1 MGNVPLNESPHL
13 KQEGVNEYLR
23 DKHAGKTEGITIFQI
38 LE

>member
-13 KQEGVNEYLR
+13 KQESVNEYLR

>member
-1 MGNVPLNESPHL
+1 MGNVPLIESPHL

-23 DKHAGKTEGITIFQI
+23 DKHAGKTERITIYQI